1 MSAVRVVV
9 ADDHP
14 LYRFGLRA
22 ALDAEDGVEVVAE
35 AATGRELLDLAARH
49 RPDVVVTDVSMPDLD
64 GVAATRELRGLLPG
78 VAVLV
83 VTMHEDDAT
92 VRAALRAGAAGYL
105 VKGADRGELAR
116 AVRTVAG
123 GGAVYGPGVAGRIAD
138 FFTAPADDYAER
150 VFPQLTPR
158 ERDVLDLVARGLGN
172 NAVAARLQLSEK
184 TVRNVLASVLV
195 KLQVPDRAAAIAVAR
210 DAGLGAVEGC

>member
-1 MSAVRVVV
+1 MSGVRVVV

-22 ALDAEDGVEVVAE
+22 ALDAEDGVEVVGE

-83 VTMHEDDAT
+83 VTMHDDDAT

-123 GGAVYGPGVAGRIAD
+123 GGAVYGPGVAGRITD

-150 VFPQLTPR
+150 VFPRLTPR

-172 NAVAARLQLSEK
+172 NAVAARLDLSEK

-195 KLQVPDRAAAIAVAR
+195 KLQVSDRGAAIAVAR
-210 DAGLGAVEGC
+210 DAGLGAVERS

>member
-1 MSAVRVVV
+1 MNDIRVVV

-22 ALDAEDGVEVVAE
+22 ALEAEDGIEVVAE
-35 AATGRELLDLAARH
+35 AESGTELLDLAERH
-49 RPDVVVTDVSMPDLD
+49 RPDVVVTDVSMPGLD
-64 GVAATRELRGLLPG
+64 GVAATRALRTRLPG

-92 VRAALRAGAAGYL
+92 VRAAMRAGASGYL
-105 VKGADRGELAR
+105 VKGADRAELAR

-123 GGAVYGPGVAGRIAD
+123 GGSTYGRAVADRIAG
-138 FFTAPADDYAER
+138 FFTASTDDYAQQ
-150 VFPQLTPR
+150 VFPNLTPR
-158 ERDVLDLVARGLGN
+158 ERDVLDHVARGLGN
-172 NAVAARLQLSEK
+172 VAVAARLQLSEK

-195 KLQVPDRAAAIAVAR
+195 KLQAPDRAAAIALAR
-210 DAGLGAVEGC
+210 EAGLGAIER